1 MANYAGDGFQRFSSV
16 STGYEFLICILFF
29 FFPLK
34 KRHRPTIVSSLSSK
48 DTILYGNSRDTFFP
62 LFFFPRLKNYSLLSL
77 PLPLNLIS
85 RLKISANR
93 EWLAIIP
100 KRSYDSYLLLFP
112 RQFQFPSRQR
122 NIPPSFPS
130 YLFFLSKFV
139 TLTPLEQKGRCLL
152 KIFNSANSF
161 ESTTNLSF
169 QFLRFRQF
177 LLRDDFITCWVK
189 LRTGNSHAIL
199 LNW

>member
-1 MANYAGDGFQRFSSV
+1 M

-122 NIPPSFPS
+122 NIPPLLSL
-130 YLFFLSKFV
+130 LF
-139 TLTPLEQKGRCLL
+139 
-152 KIFNSANSF
+152 IFFIEIRYSHSIGTERKMF
-161 ESTTNLSF
+161 T
-169 QFLRFRQF
+169 Q
-177 LLRDDFITCWVK
+177 DF
-189 LRTGNSHAIL
+189 
-199 LNW
+199 